1 MSRSPAYV
9 AVALLVQLVVVLLA
23 VFTTGLHPWV
33 PWHSL
38 AILLVMGSIA
48 VVRLVGGPP
57 R

>member
-1 MSRSPAYV
+1 MSQTRIYV

-23 VFTTGLHPWV
+23 VFTTGLSTWV
-33 PWHSL
+33 PWHSI
-38 AILLVMGSIA
+38 AILLVMSSIA

>member
-23 VFTTGLHPWV
+23 VFTTGLHTWV